1 MLVDC
6 EHVLLDLKREIA
18 LKSHHGQRDLLAAI
32 ARLEV
37 KHEIAEGL
45 PEEALRLYG
54 LDFFMEAVRTPSSPD
69 GRVWPVDGDK
79 DRALRGDSTN
89 ESQEDNHARH
99 GTDPG
104 ERPGDYDGNGTGAT
118 ARVTSLVGRSRS
130 PN

>member
-69 GRVWPVDGDK
+69 GRVWPVDGDSRS
-79 DRALRGDSTN
+79 RAGWRP
-89 ESQEDNHARH
+89 
-99 GTDPG
+99 DPG